1 MNDINFWKRTFLCG
15 ASLLLI
21 AASPAMASGVDA
33 MSTEGVAAVQQNG
46 RTVTVTVND
55 AMGPVIGAN
64 VLVKGTTIGSIT
76 DMDGNAVIQG
86 VPNGAVIIVSYIGY
100 ITQEINLPNGQSAL
114 TVELKEDAET
124 LDEVVVV
131 GYGTQAKKDITGS
144 VAVVSRDAITEQ
156 PVATFAEALQG
167 RASSVYINNA
177 GGPAGDTTIRI
188 RGVGSA
194 NGSDPLIIVDGVD
207 LSPIEATYFV
217 QDHKNYLWIRRKP
230 IMEFDIERQ
239 QYITRKRKPDFECY
253 LEKQVNGGVVEYKGV
268 FTFLRFRYSMVGV
281 WDRILGK
288 DLQRLNLYVERLPLK
303 EQTILKGIN
312 ERKRNNG
319 K

>member
-1 MNDINFWKRTFLCG
+1 MIDLG
-15 ASLLLI
+15 
-21 AASPAMASGVDA
+21 D
-33 MSTEGVAAVQQNG
+33 
-46 RTVTVTVND
+46 
-55 AMGPVIGAN
+55 
-64 VLVKGTTIGSIT
+64 
-76 DMDGNAVIQG
+76 
-86 VPNGAVIIVSYIGY
+86 
-100 ITQEINLPNGQSAL
+100 
-114 TVELKEDAET
+114 
-124 LDEVVVV
+124 
-131 GYGTQAKKDITGS
+131 
-144 VAVVSRDAITEQ
+144 
-156 PVATFAEALQG
+156 
-167 RASSVYINNA
+167 YINGHIERKS
-177 GGPAGDTTIRI
+177 GGRYEGQ
-188 RGVGSA
+188 
-194 NGSDPLIIVDGVD
+194 IIVDGVD

-239 QYITRKRKPDFECY
+239 QYITRRRKPDFECY

-288 DLQRLNLYVERLPLK
+288 DLQRLNLYIERLPLK

>member
-1 MNDINFWKRTFLCG
+1 MIDLG
-15 ASLLLI
+15 
-21 AASPAMASGVDA
+21 D
-33 MSTEGVAAVQQNG
+33 
-46 RTVTVTVND
+46 
-55 AMGPVIGAN
+55 
-64 VLVKGTTIGSIT
+64 
-76 DMDGNAVIQG
+76 
-86 VPNGAVIIVSYIGY
+86 
-100 ITQEINLPNGQSAL
+100 
-114 TVELKEDAET
+114 
-124 LDEVVVV
+124 
-131 GYGTQAKKDITGS
+131 
-144 VAVVSRDAITEQ
+144 
-156 PVATFAEALQG
+156 
-167 RASSVYINNA
+167 YINGHIEQKS
-177 GGPAGDTTIRI
+177 GGRYEGQ
-188 RGVGSA
+188 
-194 NGSDPLIIVDGVD
+194 IIVDGVD

-217 QDHKNYLWIRRKP
+217 QDHKNYIWIRRKP

-239 QYITRKRKPDFECY
+239 QYITRRRKPDFECY

>member
-1 MNDINFWKRTFLCG
+1 MIDLG
-15 ASLLLI
+15 
-21 AASPAMASGVDA
+21 D
-33 MSTEGVAAVQQNG
+33 
-46 RTVTVTVND
+46 
-55 AMGPVIGAN
+55 
-64 VLVKGTTIGSIT
+64 
-76 DMDGNAVIQG
+76 
-86 VPNGAVIIVSYIGY
+86 
-100 ITQEINLPNGQSAL
+100 
-114 TVELKEDAET
+114 
-124 LDEVVVV
+124 
-131 GYGTQAKKDITGS
+131 
-144 VAVVSRDAITEQ
+144 
-156 PVATFAEALQG
+156 
-167 RASSVYINNA
+167 YINGHIERKS
-177 GGPAGDTTIRI
+177 GGRYEGQ
-188 RGVGSA
+188 
-194 NGSDPLIIVDGVD
+194 IIVDGVD

-239 QYITRKRKPDFECY
+239 QYITRRRKPDFECY

>member
-1 MNDINFWKRTFLCG
+1 MIDLG
-15 ASLLLI
+15 
-21 AASPAMASGVDA
+21 D
-33 MSTEGVAAVQQNG
+33 
-46 RTVTVTVND
+46 
-55 AMGPVIGAN
+55 
-64 VLVKGTTIGSIT
+64 
-76 DMDGNAVIQG
+76 
-86 VPNGAVIIVSYIGY
+86 
-100 ITQEINLPNGQSAL
+100 
-114 TVELKEDAET
+114 
-124 LDEVVVV
+124 
-131 GYGTQAKKDITGS
+131 
-144 VAVVSRDAITEQ
+144 
-156 PVATFAEALQG
+156 
-167 RASSVYINNA
+167 YINGHIERKS
-177 GGPAGDTTIRI
+177 GGKYEGQ
-188 RGVGSA
+188 
-194 NGSDPLIIVDGVD
+194 IIVDGVD

>member
-1 MNDINFWKRTFLCG
+1 MIDLG
-15 ASLLLI
+15 
-21 AASPAMASGVDA
+21 D
-33 MSTEGVAAVQQNG
+33 
-46 RTVTVTVND
+46 
-55 AMGPVIGAN
+55 
-64 VLVKGTTIGSIT
+64 
-76 DMDGNAVIQG
+76 
-86 VPNGAVIIVSYIGY
+86 
-100 ITQEINLPNGQSAL
+100 
-114 TVELKEDAET
+114 
-124 LDEVVVV
+124 
-131 GYGTQAKKDITGS
+131 
-144 VAVVSRDAITEQ
+144 
-156 PVATFAEALQG
+156 
-167 RASSVYINNA
+167 YINGHIERKS
-177 GGPAGDTTIRI
+177 GGRYEGQ
-188 RGVGSA
+188 
-194 NGSDPLIIVDGVD
+194 IIVDGVD

-217 QDHKNYLWIRRKP
+217 QDHKNYIWIRRKP

-239 QYITRKRKPDFECY
+239 QYITRRRKPDFECY

>member
-1 MNDINFWKRTFLCG
+1 MIDLG
-15 ASLLLI
+15 
-21 AASPAMASGVDA
+21 D
-33 MSTEGVAAVQQNG
+33 
-46 RTVTVTVND
+46 
-55 AMGPVIGAN
+55 
-64 VLVKGTTIGSIT
+64 
-76 DMDGNAVIQG
+76 
-86 VPNGAVIIVSYIGY
+86 
-100 ITQEINLPNGQSAL
+100 
-114 TVELKEDAET
+114 
-124 LDEVVVV
+124 
-131 GYGTQAKKDITGS
+131 
-144 VAVVSRDAITEQ
+144 
-156 PVATFAEALQG
+156 
-167 RASSVYINNA
+167 YINGHIERKS
-177 GGPAGDTTIRI
+177 GGKYEGQ
-188 RGVGSA
+188 
-194 NGSDPLIIVDGVD
+194 IIVDGVD

-239 QYITRKRKPDFECY
+239 QYITRRRKPDFECY